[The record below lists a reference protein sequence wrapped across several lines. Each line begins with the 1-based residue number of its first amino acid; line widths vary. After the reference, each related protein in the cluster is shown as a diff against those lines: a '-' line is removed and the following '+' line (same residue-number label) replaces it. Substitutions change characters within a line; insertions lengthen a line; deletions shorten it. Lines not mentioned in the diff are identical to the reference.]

1 MTTEIPGE
9 RLTTTAVLTTA
20 DEIMELLGNPVPAV
34 MMKQIDHLDR
44 GAVSVLRHSPIAG
57 AGYRDATGSRRS
69 TFVGGDAGFIE
80 VLAPTRIAFSLPGTS
95 PVPANSSGF
104 SFVFLL
110 PGVSETLRLNGLM
123 LSRDGAR
130 TVVQVQEVYVHCAR
144 AIGRSQ
150 LWVAP
155 KSPAPP
161 GSHGPGGSGPLND
174 PGVREFLAAAPFL
187 VCTSGD
193 ADGGSD
199 TSPRGDRP
207 GFVRIIDG
215 HTIAIPDRKGNR
227 RADTFH
233 NVLQDPQIALAA
245 LVPGSS
251 QVLHLN
257 GTASVTTD
265 PDLLST
271 MALRGMNPHAA
282 LLIDVAGAEL
292 GVSEPVRDAQ
302 LWDAAAHVDRDA
314 FPDLNILAAQHLA
327 TNPANRMGPLIRPV
341 AALLRLFPNVT
352 RRLIGRSFSSALAKE
367 GYDSDAPAPAPT
379 PPRRASSPARRFE
392 VRTIRRETPEAA
404 TVVLRGG
411 DEPLDFVPGQFFTF
425 GLDVDGTTVRRA
437 YSASSAPGSP
447 ELEITVKHIDGGVFS
462 GHLHRKLAVGD
473 QLEVRGPSGALFDPA
488 TTDADEIVMVA
499 AGSGVTPMMSII
511 RARLAGPGRA
521 RLLLLY
527 GNRDES
533 SIIFAGELARLQRE
547 HPGRLVVTHQLTGP
561 DPTWTGRTGR
571 ITGASL
577 TAWLA
582 DLRPSTGARY
592 YLCGPDALMSGARE
606 ALRDSQIPGDRIR
619 MESYRSAAPT
629 ESTGTAHRMNVTD
642 GGAEI
647 GAGPVPAGQTL
658 LEAGLSA
665 GLPMPYSCTVG
676 NCGECVVKL
685 LSGRVAMSEPHCLPA
700 GQEAEGYVLTCVGR
714 PQTDVTVDIADL

>member
-9 RLTTTAVLTTA
+9 RLTTTAFLTTP
-20 DEIMELLGNPVPAV
+20 DEIAALLGKPVPAV
-34 MMKQIDHLDR
+34 MMKQIDHLDP

-57 AGYRDATGSRRS
+57 AGYRDTAGSRRS
-69 TFVGGDAGFIE
+69 TFVGGDAGFLE
-80 VLAPTRIAFSLPGTS
+80 VLTPTRIAFSLPETS
-95 PVPANSSGF
+95 PVPANSTGF

-130 TVVQVQEVYVHCAR
+130 TVVRVQEVYVHCAR

-150 LWVAP
+150 LWVASH
-155 KSPAPP
+155 SPAPS
-161 GSHGPGGSGPLND
+161 GRNVPGGSGPLNA

-207 GFVRIIDG
+207 GFVRVIDG

-233 NVLQDPQIALAA
+233 NLLQDPQIALAA

-271 MALRGMNPHAA
+271 MALRGMSPHAA
-282 LLIDVAGAEL
+282 LLIDVAGVEL
-292 GVSEPVRDAQ
+292 GVSVPVRDAH
-302 LWDAAAHVDRDA
+302 LWDATAHVDRDA

-327 TNPANRMGPLIRPV
+327 TNPAHRWGLLIRPV
-341 AALLRLFPNVT
+341 AALLKLFPNVT
-352 RRLIGRSFSSALAKE
+352 RRLIGRSFSSALAQE
-367 GYDSDAPAPAPT
+367 GYDSDSPAAVPT
-379 PPRRASSPARRFE
+379 PPRRASTPARRFE
-392 VRTIRRETPEAA
+392 VSAIRRETPDAV
-404 TVVLRGG
+404 TIVLRGG
-411 DEPLDFVPGQFFTF
+411 DEPLDFAPGQFFTF

-437 YSASSAPGSP
+437 YSASCAPGSP
-447 ELEITVKHIDGGVFS
+447 ELEITVKHIDDGIFS
-462 GHLHRKLAVGD
+462 SHLHRKLAVGD
-473 QLEVRGPSGALFDPA
+473 QIEVRGPSGALFDPA
-488 TTDADEIVMVA
+488 PADTDEIVMVA

-521 RLLLLY
+521 RLMLLY
-527 GNRDES
+527 GNRDET

-561 DPTWTGRTGR
+561 EPTWTGRTGR

-577 TAWLA
+577 TGWLA
-582 DLRPSTGARY
+582 TVHPSPEARY
-592 YLCGPDALMSGARE
+592 YLCGPDTLMNGARE
-606 ALRDSQIPGDRIR
+606 VLREHQILDDRIR
-619 MESYRSAAPT
+619 LESYRSAAPPDP
-629 ESTGTAHRMNVTD
+629 SGTAHRMNVTD

-647 GAGPVPAGQTL
+647 GAGTVPAGQTL
-658 LEAGLSA
+658 LEAGLAA

-685 LSGRVAMSEPHCLPA
+685 LSGRVTMSEPHCLPV

-714 PQTDVTVDIADL
+714 AQTDVTLDIADL